1 MLAYDVFSDN
11 IFQGTEIQE
20 TVGQMVYI
28 PQALNAMNLFEVDP
42 IRTTTVGV
50 YKSNETLEFI
60 PTTERGSPRSLPGR
74 DSKQLV
80 QLSTVNLRQED
91 RINSHEVQ
99 NIIQEY
105 MPLDVA
111 LENADAEVDKRLR
124 KLMRKLEFTR
134 EYHRFAALNGILLD
148 ADGTPIVNYF
158 DAFGIVQPAA
168 VTFAMAT
175 LTEGAFRE
183 RITQQVYRPMMRQLG
198 ARKGPGTRIG
208 AMCSDSF
215 FDKLLKNPE
224 VREVWKLQQTGRDAA
239 GGDLTDQK
247 AWQSVV
253 FAGVEWFNFMGT
265 DDGTSIAVPAD
276 TCRFFPIGATDVFK
290 EFRSPGE
297 EWSVVNQ
304 PGEEFYAYVVPDP
317 RGPAY
322 VAFVDLYLDAHPLF
336 ACIAPDVLMRGQAV

>member
-28 PQALNAMNLFEVDP
+28 PQTLNAMNLFEPDP

-60 PTTERGSPRSLPGR
+60 PTTERGTPRSLPGR

-91 RINSHEVQ
+91 QINANEMQ

-111 LENADAEVDKRLR
+111 LSNADDEVDKRLR

-134 EYHRFAALNGILLD
+134 EYHRFAALNGIVLD
-148 ADGTPIVNYF
+148 ADGSVIVNFY

-168 VTFAMAT
+168 ITFALAT
-175 LTEGAFRE
+175 LDEGALRE
-183 RITQQVYRPMMRQLG
+183 RITQQIYRPMMRQLG

-208 AMCSDSF
+208 ALCSDGF

-224 VREVWKLQQTGRDAA
+224 VRKIWEIQEGRKDTNRLDTVMAWKSIVF
-239 GGDLTDQK
+239 GD
-247 AWQSVV
+247 
-253 FAGVEWFNFMGT
+253 VEWINYMGT
-265 DDGTSIAVPAD
+265 DDGTSIAIPAD
-276 TCRFFPIGATDVFK
+276 TCRFFPIGAQDVFK

-297 EWSVVNQ
+297 EWNVVNT
-304 PGEEFYAYVVPDP
+304 PGEEFYAYVIPDP
-317 RGPAY
+317 RAPRY
-322 VAFVDLYLDAHPLF
+322 MDHVKLYLDAHPLF